1 MSDAGRRS
9 TATRIVRFALV
20 GLVNTAIDLAGFSLL
35 LMLHVPPLPAN
46 IVSWSVAVLFSF
58 VANGFWSFE
67 RNRAI
72 RLHVAFLRFVSL
84 GALISLGV
92 SSLSL
97 ALFAGIAGVWPA
109 KIGGV
114 IVAAAL
120 NFLAARW
127 SIEGRLTSQAGPSG
141 TIQRFKKSQ
150 NR

>member
-1 MSDAGRRS
+1 MPWSDWS
-9 TATRIVRFALV
+9 
-20 GLVNTAIDLAGFSLL
+20 NTAIDLAGFFLL
-35 LMLHVPPLPAN
+35 LKLHVPPLPAN
-46 IVSWSVAVLFSF
+46 IVSWSIAVIFSF

-72 RLHVAFLRFVSL
+72 RLHHAFLRFVSL

-92 SSLSL
+92 SSLSI

-114 IVAAAL
+114 MVAAVL

-127 SIEGRLTSQAGPSG
+127 SIEGRLL
-141 TIQRFKKSQ
+141 K
-150 NR
+150 